1 MNDMHPGYLLIP
13 ILFPI
18 LAGLFTYLLPLSK
31 AWMRRI
37 YFIIVIF
44 LNAGFMWMLLFFSPS
59 EGLVLLEFTDT
70 LQLSLRL
77 DGLGKIFAGLVSA
90 LWPLTL
96 LYGFDY
102 MKNEKHQR
110 RFWAFFT
117 MAFGV
122 TLGVALAANLL
133 TMYLFY
139 EMLTLVTIPLVIHEM
154 NKESLAAGKKYMI
167 YSFGGAAFAFL
178 GLAYVLSFGAS
189 DFVLG
194 GFLSGK
200 AADSQAT
207 LFWFFAFVGF
217 GVKAALFPLHGWLP
231 TASVAPTPVTALLHA
246 VAVVKAGAFA
256 AIRLTYYTF
265 GTEGIQGSWAQRAA
279 MTLTLITI
287 LYGSVMALRQTH
299 FKRRLAYSTISNL
312 SYVLFGITMLTN
324 TGMIA
329 SLLHLVFHSLI
340 KIVAFF
346 AAGAVLQYTGKQK
359 VSSLEG
365 IGRYMPLTF
374 TAFTVSALA
383 LTGIPPLNGFFSKWY
398 LSLAALDIGGPLEIA
413 GICVLL
419 ISAVLTAIYLITICI
434 QAFFPRNYKALICT
448 PENCREASPLMTVP
462 MLLLSALT
470 VAAGLFAPQIAA
482 LFTKVV
488 LG

>member
-1 MNDMHPGYLLIP
+1 MHPGFLLIP

-18 LAGLFTYLLPLSK
+18 LAGLLSYLIRFPK
-31 AWMRRI
+31 EWMRRM
-37 YFIIVIF
+37 YFFAVIC
-44 LNAGFMWMLLFFSPS
+44 LTTGFMWVLLFFSPADS
-59 EGLVLLEFTDT
+59 FVLLEFTDT

-96 LYGFDY
+96 IYAFDY
-102 MKNEKHQR
+102 MKNEKYLR

-117 MAFGV
+117 VAYGV
-122 TLGVALAANLL
+122 TLGIALSANLL

-139 EMLTLVTIPLVIHEM
+139 EMLTLATVPLVIHEM
-154 NKESLAAGKKYMI
+154 NKASLAAGKKYMI

-178 GLAYVLSFGAS
+178 GLAYVLTYSHA
-189 DFVLG
+189 DFMLG
-194 GFLSGK
+194 GFLTDKIGDGK
-200 AADSQAT
+200 AV
-207 LFWFFAFVGF
+207 LFWFFAFAGF
-217 GVKAALFPLHGWLP
+217 SVKAALFPVHGWLP

-256 AIRLTYYTF
+256 VIRLTYYTF
-265 GTEGIQGSWAQRAA
+265 GTDVIRGSWAHRTA
-279 MTLTLITI
+279 MALTLLTI
-287 LYGSVMALRQTH
+287 LYGSVMALRQRH
-299 FKRRLAYSTISNL
+299 FKRRLAYSTVSNL
-312 SYVLFGITMLTN
+312 SYVLFGITLLSD
-324 TGMIA
+324 TGLIA

-346 AAGAVLQYTGKQK
+346 AAGAVLRYTGKQK
-359 VSSLEG
+359 IPSLEG

-383 LTGIPPLNGFFSKWY
+383 LTGIPPFSGFISKWY
-398 LSLAALDIGGPLEIA
+398 LCLATLDAPGPLELT

-419 ISAVLTAIYLITICI
+419 ISAVLTAVYLITISI
-434 QAFFPRNYKALICT
+434 HAFFPRNNKALICT
-448 PENCREASPLMTVP
+448 SENCREASPLMTVP
-462 MLLLSALT
+462 MLLLSAIT
-470 VAAGLFAPQIAA
+470 VAAGLFGPQIAE

>member
-1 MNDMHPGYLLIP
+1 MHPGYLLIP
-13 ILFPI
+13 IVFPI

-31 AWMRRI
+31 EWMRRM
-37 YFIIVIF
+37 YFIAVMF
-44 LNAGFMWMLLFFSPS
+44 LNAGFMWVLLFFTPS
-59 EGLVLLEFTDT
+59 GSLVLLEFTDT

-77 DGLGKIFAGLVSA
+77 DGMGKIFAGLVSA
-90 LWPLTL
+90 LWPITL
-96 LYGFDY
+96 LYAFDY
-102 MKNEKHQR
+102 MKKEADQR

-117 MAFGV
+117 MAFGI
-122 TLGVALAANLL
+122 TLGIALAANLL

-139 EMLTLVTIPLVIHEM
+139 EMLTLVTIPLVIHSM
-154 NKESLAAGKKYMI
+154 TKEALAAGKKYMI

-178 GLAYVLSFGAS
+178 GLAYVLAAGAS
-189 DFVLG
+189 DFVPD
-194 GFLSGK
+194 GFLSAQ
-200 AADSQAT
+200 AADSQAV
-207 LFWFFAFVGF
+207 LFWFFGFVGF

-246 VAVVKAGAFA
+246 VAIVKAGAFA
-256 AIRLTYYTF
+256 VIRLTYYTF
-265 GTEGIQGSWAQRAA
+265 GTEGIRGSWAQQAA

-312 SYVLFGITMLTN
+312 SYVLFGITLLTD
-324 TGMIA
+324 TGLIA

-359 VSSLEG
+359 ISSLEG
-365 IGRYMPLTF
+365 IGRYMPVTF
-374 TAFTVSALA
+374 AAFTISALS
-383 LTGIPPLNGFFSKWY
+383 LTGIPPLSGFFSKWY
-398 LSLAALDIGGPLEIA
+398 LSLAALDVGGVLEIA

-419 ISAVLTAIYLITICI
+419 ISAVLTAVYLITICV
-434 QAFFPRNYKALICT
+434 QAYFPRNYKALICT
-448 PENCREASPLMTVP
+448 SENCREAGPLMTVP

-470 VAAGLFAPQIAA
+470 IACGLFGPQIAD
-482 LFTKVV
+482 FFIKVV

>member
-1 MNDMHPGYLLIP
+1 MHPGYLLVP
-13 ILFPI
+13 ILFPL

-31 AWMRRI
+31 EWMRRA
-37 YFIIVIF
+37 YFIAVMC
-44 LNAGFMWMLLFFSPS
+44 LNAGFMWVLLFFTPS
-59 EGLVLLEFTDT
+59 GSLVLLEFTDT

-90 LWPLTL
+90 LWPITL
-96 LYGFDY
+96 LYAFDY
-102 MKNEKHQR
+102 MKKEKYQR

-117 MAFGV
+117 MAFGI

-154 NKESLAAGKKYMI
+154 NKEALAAGKKYMI

-178 GLAYVLSFGAS
+178 GLAYVLAGDTS

-194 GFLSGK
+194 GFLVEK
-200 AADSQAT
+200 AADSQAA

-246 VAVVKAGAFA
+246 VAIVKAGAFA
-256 AIRLTYYTF
+256 IVRLTYYTF
-265 GTEGIQGSWAQRAA
+265 GTEVIRGSWAQQAA
-279 MTLTLITI
+279 MALTLITI

-312 SYVLFGITMLTN
+312 SYVLFGITLLTD
-324 TGMIA
+324 TGLIA
-329 SLLHLVFHSLI
+329 SLLHLIFHSLI

-346 AAGAVLQYTGKQK
+346 AAGAVLQYTGKQN

-365 IGRYMPLTF
+365 IGRYMPFTF
-374 TAFTVSALA
+374 TAFTISALS
-383 LTGIPPLNGFFSKWY
+383 LTGIPPLSGFFSKWY

-419 ISAVLTAIYLITICI
+419 ISAVLTAVYLITICV

-470 VAAGLFAPQIAA
+470 VTCGLFAPGLAEF
-482 LFTKVV
+482 FTKVV

>member
-1 MNDMHPGYLLIP
+1 MHPGFLLIP

-18 LAGLFTYLLPLSK
+18 LAGFLSYLIRLPRE
-31 AWMRRI
+31 WMRRM

-44 LNAGFMWMLLFFSPS
+44 LNACFMWVLLFFSPADS
-59 EGLVLLEFTDT
+59 FVLLEFTDT

-77 DGLGKIFAGLVSA
+77 DGVGKIFAGLVSA
-90 LWPLTL
+90 LWPVALI
-96 LYGFDY
+96 YAFDY
-102 MKNEKHQR
+102 MKKEKNLR

-117 MAFGV
+117 AAFGV
-122 TLGVALAANLL
+122 TIGIALSANLL

-139 EMLTLVTIPLVIHEM
+139 EMLTLATVPLVIHEM
-154 NKESLAAGKKYMI
+154 NKASLAAGKKYMI

-178 GLAYVLSFGAS
+178 GLAYVLTWSHA

-194 GFLSGK
+194 GFLSDKIG
-200 AADSQAT
+200 DGQAV

-217 GVKAALFPLHGWLP
+217 SVKAALFPVHGWLP

-256 AIRLTYYTF
+256 VIRLTYYTF
-265 GTEGIQGSWAQRAA
+265 GTDVIRGSWAHRAA
-279 MTLTLITI
+279 MALTLLTI
-287 LYGSVMALRQTH
+287 LYGSMMALRQRH
-299 FKRRLAYSTISNL
+299 FKRRLAYSTVSNL
-312 SYVLFGITMLTN
+312 SYVLFGITLLSD
-324 TGMIA
+324 TGLIA
-329 SLLHLVFHSLI
+329 SLLHLVFHSMI

-346 AAGAVLQYTGKQK
+346 AAGAVLHYTGKQK
-359 VSSLEG
+359 TTSLEG

-383 LTGIPPLNGFFSKWY
+383 LTGIPPFSGFISKWY
-398 LSLAALDIGGPLEIA
+398 LCLAALDIPEPLALA

-419 ISAVLTAIYLITICI
+419 ISAVLTAVYLITVSIR
-434 QAFFPRNYKALICT
+434 AFFPRSYKALICT
-448 PENCREASPLMTVP
+448 SENCREASPLMTVP
-462 MLLLSALT
+462 MLLLSVLT
-470 VAAGLFAPQIAA
+470 IAAGLFGPQIAD